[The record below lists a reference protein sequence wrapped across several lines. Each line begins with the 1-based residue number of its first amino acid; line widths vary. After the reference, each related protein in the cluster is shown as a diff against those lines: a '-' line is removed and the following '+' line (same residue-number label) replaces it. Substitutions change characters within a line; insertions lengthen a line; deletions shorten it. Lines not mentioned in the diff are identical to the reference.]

1 MRDNDRGDMM
11 SKRRSVEASKW
22 YLMSVSV
29 LFCILS
35 LPPSSVRAQDVPA
48 PDTLGANFDISTP
61 GTGGPDLF
69 DYLVG
74 EWDFR
79 FQTRR
84 DNGAW
89 NPARPG
95 HWKTWKSHDGL
106 MVEDEWSVTPPP
118 GQPRRVTVTYRAWNP
133 ERRLWEIMGVVPGA
147 GRFEP
152 GLAWGSGDER
162 LLIQHYGDYTVRIK
176 YYQITRTHFLW
187 RADGSSD
194 GGRTW
199 QRDVWRMEATRT
211 R

>member
-1 MRDNDRGDMM
+1 MIMLCVAA
-11 SKRRSVEASKW
+11 RRVA
-22 YLMSVSV
+22 
-29 LFCILS
+29 
-35 LPPSSVRAQDVPA
+35 AQDVPL
-48 PDTLGANFDISTP
+48 PDTLGANFDITTP

-79 FQTRR
+79 FQTREDGGR
-84 DNGAW
+84 LT
-89 NPARPG
+89 PARRG

-106 MVEDEWSVTPPP
+106 MVEDEWAVEPPP
-118 GQPRRVTVTYRAWNP
+118 GQPRRLTVTYRAYNP
-133 ERRLWEIMGVVPGA
+133 QRRLWEIMGIVPGV

-152 GLAWGSGDER
+152 GLAWGSGSDR
-162 LLIQHYGDYTVRIK
+162 YLIQHYGDFTTRIK
-176 YYQITRTHFLW
+176 YYQITPNHFLW

-199 QRDVWRMEATRT
+199 SRDIWLMEATRT